1 MQNIA
6 ISGKAKDVFRAI
18 ELMAKGELAEKNKDI
33 KRKLMSRF
41 KRS

>member
-18 ELMAKGELAEKNKDI
+18 ELMAKGEASEKKKNDN
-33 KRKLMSRF
+33 KRKLIPRF
-41 KRS
+41 KR